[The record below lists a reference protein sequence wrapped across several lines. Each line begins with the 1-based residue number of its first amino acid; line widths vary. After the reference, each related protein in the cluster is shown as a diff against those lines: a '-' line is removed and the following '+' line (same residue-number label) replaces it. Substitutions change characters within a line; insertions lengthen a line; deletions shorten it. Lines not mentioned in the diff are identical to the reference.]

1 MSRDHMHDLVVVK
14 FPDKSTASA
23 ALESCLQLAYDGSID
38 LFDAVAARRTE
49 DGRLRIEG
57 SVQPTP
63 REEGTWG
70 AVFGSFLGAILAGA
84 FTAGAAFAPAAAAA
98 AAGGLGLGALGAG
111 AGAESAELAKKKHG
125 LPEDFVRSIGGMIQP
140 GDSALFAL
148 FDTRQAEKA
157 LQVFRGYGG
166 TIIKTTLSA
175 QRAERL
181 QTALDTLGA

>member
-1 MSRDHMHDLVVVK
+1 MHDLVVVK
-14 FPDKSTASA
+14 FPNKITASA

-63 REEGTWG
+63 REEGTSG

-84 FTAGAAFAPAAAAA
+84 FTAGAGVAPALAAAAV
-98 AAGGLGLGALGAG
+98 GGVGGGVLGAD
-111 AGAESAELAKKKHG
+111 AGAESADLAKKKHG
-125 LPEDFVRSIGGMIQP
+125 HPEDLVRRVGGMIQP

-148 FDTRQAEKA
+148 FETRQVDRA
-157 LQVFRGYGG
+157 LEMFRGYGG
-166 TIIKTTLSA
+166 TIIKTTLSPE
-175 QRAERL
+175 RTERL
-181 QTALDTLGA
+181 QAALDTHVTHVT

>member
-1 MSRDHMHDLVVVK
+1 MSQDPMHDLVVVT
-14 FPDKSTASA
+14 FPNKATAAA
-23 ALESCLQLAYDGSID
+23 ALEACLQLAYDGTID

-70 AVFGSFLGAILAGA
+70 AVLGSFVGAILAGA
-84 FTAGAAFAPAAAAA
+84 FTAGAGFAPAVAAA
-98 AAGGLGLGALGAG
+98 AAGGLGLGALGAD

-125 LPEDFVRSIGGMIQP
+125 LPEDFIRRIGGMIQP

-148 FDTRQAEKA
+148 FETRQADKA
-157 LQVFRGYGG
+157 LEMFRGYGG
-166 TIIKTTLSA
+166 TIVKTTLSPERTA
-175 QRAERL
+175 RL
-181 QTALDTLGA
+181 QTALDTLHA

>member
-1 MSRDHMHDLVVVK
+1 MSKEQMHDLVVVK
-14 FPDKSTASA
+14 FSNKSTASA
-23 ALESCLQLAYDGSID
+23 ALEACLQLAYDGSID

-70 AVFGSFLGAILAGA
+70 AVFGSFLGAILFGA
-84 FTAGAAFAPAAAAA
+84 FTAGAGFALAAASAA
-98 AAGGLGLGALGAG
+98 VGGLGAGALGAD

-125 LPEDFVRSIGGMIQP
+125 LPEDFVRRVGGMIEP

-148 FDTRQAEKA
+148 FETRQADKA
-157 LQVFRGYGG
+157 LAMFRGYGG
-166 TIIKTTLSA
+166 TIIKTTLA
-175 QRAERL
+175 PERAERL
-181 QTALDTLGA
+181 QTALDTLDA

>member
-1 MSRDHMHDLVVVK
+1 MSEEHMHDLVVVK
-14 FPDKSTASA
+14 FPNKSTASA

-70 AVFGSFLGAILAGA
+70 AVFGSFLGSIIAGA
-84 FTAGAAFAPAAAAA
+84 FTAGAGFAPAAAAA
-98 AAGGLGLGALGAG
+98 AAGALGAGALGAD
-111 AGAESAELAKKKHG
+111 AGAESAELAKSKHG
-125 LPEDFVRSIGGMIQP
+125 ISEDFVRRVGGMIQP

-148 FDTRQAEKA
+148 FETRQADRA
-157 LQVFRGYGG
+157 LEMFRGYGG
-166 TIIKTTLSA
+166 TIIKTTLSPD
-175 QRAERL
+175 RAERL
-181 QTALDTLGA
+181 QTALDTLDA